1 KGVYVGLAVG
11 FATWLITLMSQ
22 TDMLAGDASNNFL
35 IWLITPPEVL
45 ASFDIAISD
54 WGMILSVVAN
64 AVCFVVVSM
73 ATRPSLS
80 ERLQSASF
88 VGTPLPESENMSL
101 YQSRVTVAELEML
114 ASRFVGRTR
123 VKAAFQAYW
132 SQQRE
137 ELMPNQQAPSSLIRH
152 TERVL
157 AGVFGASSAKLVLT
171 SALQ

>member
-1 KGVYVGLAVG
+1 
-11 FATWLITLMSQ
+11 
-22 TDMLAGDASNNFL
+22 
-35 IWLITPPEVL
+35 ITPPEVL

-114 ASRFVGRTR
+114 AS
-123 VKAAFQAYW
+123 
-132 SQQRE
+132 
-137 ELMPNQQAPSSLIRH
+137 
-152 TERVL
+152 
-157 AGVFGASSAKLVLT
+157 
-171 SALQ
+171 

>member
-1 KGVYVGLAVG
+1 
-11 FATWLITLMSQ
+11 
-22 TDMLAGDASNNFL
+22 
-35 IWLITPPEVL
+35 
-45 ASFDIAISD
+45 
-54 WGMILSVVAN
+54 
-64 AVCFVVVSM
+64 
-73 ATRPSLS
+73 
-80 ERLQSASF
+80 
-88 VGTPLPESENMSL
+88 
-101 YQSRVTVAELEML
+101 ML

-171 SALQ
+171 SA